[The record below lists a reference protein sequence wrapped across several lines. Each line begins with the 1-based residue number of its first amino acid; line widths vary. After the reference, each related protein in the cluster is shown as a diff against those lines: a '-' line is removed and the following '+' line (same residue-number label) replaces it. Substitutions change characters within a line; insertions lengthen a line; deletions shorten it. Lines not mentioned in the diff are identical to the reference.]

1 MPGPMGGGRN
11 MQFDPNQKMDLKA
24 LAKLAGFAKSFLP
37 AIIIVVLCSLLSTV
51 PSIIGP
57 RKISDLMNI
66 ITSGVA
72 SESGVD
78 MNAFRSSCA
87 FLLVLYAAGALIG
100 YIQQWVMVST
110 TQGVARK
117 LRTSLNDKLNR
128 LALRFFDSS
137 TRGDILS
144 RFTNDVDTIS
154 QALSQTIATL
164 LSAILLFVGVI
175 FMMFSVN
182 VTLSLACVGCSLIGF
197 IMMFTLSNRAQKYFR
212 KRQSNLGEING
223 HIEEVFTNHHVV
235 KSFNG
240 ENNAIDVFN
249 KKNEEL
255 YSNSVKANLI
265 MGVSRPLMALS
276 GHLAYAAIFIIGIG
290 MILNGSH
297 SMDYGTI
304 ISFTIYSR
312 LFSQPLGSFAQSMT
326 SILQASAASGRVFEI
341 LEEEEMED
349 ESDKQIIVTDCKGN
363 VSFNSVRFGYDPDR
377 EIIHGFTGDFRS
389 GQKVAIVGPTGAG
402 KTTIVN
408 LLMRFYEVNSG
419 SITIDG
425 VNIKDMKREN
435 VRDLFDM
442 ILQDTWLF
450 EGTIREN
457 LVYNQKGIS
466 DERLDE
472 VCKAVGLRHFIR
484 SLSKGY
490 DTMLDESLSLS
501 EGQKQQLTI
510 ARAMIKDSPLLIL
523 DEATS
528 SVDTRTELIIQ
539 KAMDELTKDRTSFI
553 IAHRLSTIR
562 NADIIMVL
570 NKGDVVEI
578 GSHDELLAKKG
589 FYAELYNSQFEVI
602 D

>member
-1 MPGPMGGGRN
+1 
-11 MQFDPNQKMDLKA
+11 MDKGALLK
-24 LAKLAGFAKSFLP
+24 LLKFLKSYILP
-37 AIIIVVLCSLLSTV
+37 VIFILICSLLSTV

-57 RKISDLMNI
+57 RMISDLMNI
-66 ITSGVA
+66 ITEGIHRA
-72 SESGVD
+72 EGVD
-78 MNAFRSSCA
+78 MNALKNTFL
-87 FLLVLYAAGALIG
+87 FLLVLYVSGALLG
-100 YIQQWVMVST
+100 YLQQWVMTGT
-110 TQGVARK
+110 TQSISRK
-117 LRTSLNDKLNR
+117 LRIELNEKLNR
-128 LALRFFDSS
+128 LPLRFFDSS
-137 TRGDILS
+137 SRGDIIS
-144 RFTNDVDTIS
+144 RFTNDIDTIS
-154 QALSQTIATL
+154 QSFSQTVASL
-164 LSAILLFVGVI
+164 LSSIVLFVGVI
-175 FMMFSVN
+175 IMMFSTN
-182 VTLSLACVGCSLIGF
+182 VTLSLVCIGCSVIGF
-197 IMMFTLSNRAQKYFR
+197 AVMFTMSGKAQKYFN
-212 KRQSNLGEING
+212 KRQADLGMING

-240 ENNAIDVFN
+240 ENEAIATFDKRN
-249 KKNEEL
+249 DEL
-255 YSNSVKANLI
+255 YNDSIKANLI
-265 MGVSRPLMALS
+265 MGISRPFMGLS
-276 GHLAYAAIFIIGIG
+276 GHLAYAAIFMIGIG
-290 MILNGSH
+290 MILDGSKT
-297 SMDYGTI
+297 MNYGII
-304 ISFTIYSR
+304 ISFTMYSR
-312 LFSQPLGSFAQSMT
+312 LFSQPLGTFAQSMT
-326 SILQASAASGRVFEI
+326 SILQASAASRRIFEV
-341 LEEEEMED
+341 LEEKEMED
-349 ESDKQIIVTDCKGN
+349 ESDKTEVITDVKGD
-363 VSFNSVRFGYDPDR
+363 VAFESVRFGYDKDK
-377 EIIHGFTGDFRS
+377 EIIHGFSAYFRH

-419 SITIDG
+419 SIYIDG
-425 VNIKDMKREN
+425 ISIDQMKREN

-457 LVYNQKGIS
+457 LVYNQKDIS